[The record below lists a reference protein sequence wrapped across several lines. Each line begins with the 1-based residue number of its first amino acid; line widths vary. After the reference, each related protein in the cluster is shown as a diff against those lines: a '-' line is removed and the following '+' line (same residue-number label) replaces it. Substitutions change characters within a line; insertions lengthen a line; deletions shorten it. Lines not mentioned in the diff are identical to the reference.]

1 MALLSF
7 MINKPLIQVASII
20 RFIVTYRKPLITLKR
35 SGGAGEKQRD
45 AHNMSS
51 Y

>member
-1 MALLSF
+1 MA
-7 MINKPLIQVASII
+7 PLIYDQQTTHSSRYSIV

>member
-1 MALLSF
+1 MF
-7 MINKPLIQVASII
+7 NKPLIQVAGVV
-20 RFIVTYRKPLITLKR
+20 RFIANMHRTPPLITLKR
-35 SGGAGEKQRD
+35 SGGAGEKQWD